1 MVELELSDRGKR
13 KNVVALWAVMV
24 WDNVPAK
31 WLGLGRPRTL
41 SQGPWTI
48 VPTNLLI

>member
-1 MVELELSDRGKR
+1 
-13 KNVVALWAVMV
+13 MV

-31 WLGLGRPRTL
+31 WLGLGHPRTL

-48 VPTNLLI
+48 VPTNILI